1 VEILSSNWR
10 SDVAGFPETDGHL
23 LKREGTAF
31 NFHKEEAK
39 KLENAMRE
47 MSERPSL
54 VVLTS
59 V

>member
-1 VEILSSNWR
+1 
-10 SDVAGFPETDGHL
+10 VAGFPETHGHL

-39 KLENAMRE
+39 KLEIAMRE